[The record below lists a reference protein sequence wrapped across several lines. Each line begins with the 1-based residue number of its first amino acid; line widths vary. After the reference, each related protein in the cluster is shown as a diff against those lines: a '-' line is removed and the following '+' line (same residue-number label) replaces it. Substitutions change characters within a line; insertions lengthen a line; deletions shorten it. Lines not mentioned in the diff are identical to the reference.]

1 MLTISINHPDS
12 PEFIRSK
19 QDLTKVTGANISV
32 KITND
37 FMQAVIEDKDYVL
50 RFPCDW
56 NGEIT
61 EEFKKSLP
69 YNELVQVG
77 TSSKNHVYY
86 KKIKA
91 KELWDELIHCAWNT
105 AEPGIIFEDNHID
118 YSPDG
123 VYEQFKGISTNP
135 CGRVLCLK

>member
-32 KITND
+32 KVTD
-37 FMQAVIEDKDYVL
+37 EFMKAVLDDTDYILRYPINLDKSTLDRY
-50 RFPCDW
+50 DW
-56 NGEIT
+56 DNYE
-61 EEFKKSLP
+61 
-69 YNELVQVG
+69 YNKLYSINRG
-77 TSSKNHVYY
+77 YI

>member
-32 KITND
+32 KITD
-37 FMQAVIEDKDYVL
+37 EFMKAVLDDTDYILRYPINLDKSTLDRY
-50 RFPCDW
+50 DW
-56 NGEIT
+56 DNYE
-61 EEFKKSLP
+61 
-69 YNELVQVG
+69 YNKLYSINRG
-77 TSSKNHVYY
+77 YI